1 MAINYIKSSKKI
13 SSRDA
18 TMYFGYSAD
27 HVAYLIRNGKINGK
41 KIYTKEAWK
50 VSKKDLLEY
59 LEERN
64 KKFSQKGFF
73 GILNGI
79 RYFFKKYLSLKE
91 ASAIS
96 GYAPDYIG
104 YLVRQE
110 KIRGKKVY
118 FGASWVTTKDA
129 VKKYLDGKPPR
140 KYQKPVTLSFPFWK
154 KEKYFSFKIAK
165 SGIFAALLIVFL
177 SGWVLAN
184 SNQNQNQ
191 FVNIYPSQ
199 IQNIPKDNQAWK
211 NEKKAI
217 GPANVEPKGTL
228 EYFSELNSAVY
239 GGGAGSLFLS
249 SFNETEFDLEMQD
262 FGEKIKKESE
272 EKKEESPGDIQQPAA
287 ETVETEES
295 VEEEKS
301 AETGENSA
309 LEAGAGEEN
318 EFSEVEKQSGDF
330 SEENPKQ
337 DNTQKEALESE
348 DYSEAEEES
357 EPEDL
362 LLAEDGEKEQ
372 KQAEEDATRE
382 EEVQG
387 EDLQPQN
394 QSGVLSETQNQ
405 SQEQSFVPLPDAGE
419 EQVSFLEKI
428 KNLFGKSTAKAGEL
442 LNFKEASQKN
452 LISAKIKISLA
463 SGVKSSDIIPI
474 ESQISAGSKQGGFW
488 EKIKGAF
495 GFFKKQAPQIA
506 KAQKDA
512 GSFEEDQPE
521 PIALPATEGETG
533 GQEEGMKEEEY
544 AGEEEDGQ
552 EQPVEY
558 TGELS
563 QEDPKQEEEA
573 EQLEQPESQGQEKE
587 SGEEKNLTA
596 DAGLGQEE
604 IQLESEAE
612 QEKKEKDEQAKDL
625 EKEENQEKEENPQ
638 PKAQPQTDQE
648 LFEQSKEETIL
659 PNPDDK
665 VIIWYSLDGEE
676 WIKLYS
682 LSQDYFS
689 NNSNGGYLS
698 LEAPFLN
705 SWEDIENLQIKIE
718 GAAGGDLASPV
729 YLDSFWVE
737 AEYNEEPLSEDFELV
752 ALKKDW
758 AASEEPVFELRDLKE
773 QKIGFAQK
781 LFASAVSTFNGQ
793 EAETETQ
800 IKAALI
806 GPSEKKRNLKEGKEF
821 EKDKNSGG
829 ETIKISRPESF
840 KPGLHTFK
848 LSVEKYGKT
857 YSLEQD
863 FTWGV
868 LVVNSNKSIYSPGE
882 KAYLQMGVLDEE
894 GNTVCDAELELEIIA
909 PDGSKTI
916 LKTDGPGKFIAA
928 SQNPLEKIESEDF
941 EEKDEQAEESFKEDS
956 DKFNS
961 AGQSVGLEESY
972 VEPEEKEEQQED
984 SSSEEEIDF
993 FQPEK
998 ADLDSSQEKD
1008 KDIEDAGILTE
1019 ESQSQAAADDN
1030 IDSENLLPVQEGEA
1044 DAIEEFADIEAQ
1056 ESLEGVQPPEENLQI
1071 SEDVDSGYEVEAD
1084 EGDSMKKEVLEESQ
1098 NISDAEPEDLLSKIK
1113 KNISQNLLMGTAYA
1127 APMDP
1132 PAFDEQGNEVYLP
1145 GLSGNLK
1152 KSLDSGEY
1160 LPASGGGDIYYS
1172 GKCGA
1177 NNVVDV
1183 PDYFAYYDVGQ
1194 KGEYKIKLTAR
1205 TANGEYAIA
1214 DSFEARDWVPFD
1226 IERIGPTRIFPP
1238 ADYQMKLTIKANEDF
1253 KGEIVE
1259 TVPANFQILNNKI
1272 QNIKFEESENV
1283 SNSNFRVLNISNK
1296 EKKLIWSN
1304 VVLKQGDTI
1313 EIDYAFNAPDISP
1326 YIYFLGPMGMEKL
1339 ANTGVLV
1346 SDADGLAKPA
1356 ERKSQIIFQEIR
1368 QWQIASDATGYDVK
1382 VQRNITDFGA
1392 SEDSLA
1398 VNIDS
1403 VSATSSAFA
1412 RLTDVVMKSGGLSA
1426 GSTAT
1431 KNNDDVGASILLTAT
1446 NQITVYRESTG
1457 ENADYRTAWEVWE
1470 YTGSPGGA
1478 NEFIVRYQDHITMAS
1493 GQQDQTVSGISNI
1506 NNCVPFVTGIRNTG
1520 VSVDFDDMTV
1530 TAEMYESEGTNY
1542 VRLKREGTGGTT
1554 YVSVAVVEFTG
1565 SNWTVQNNISHK
1577 FSAAAANE
1585 TETINNVSD
1594 WTKAFIISSYR
1605 TGNGEEGLE
1614 EQGWNTWPKD
1624 SDEIYFR
1631 LRTGADNVST
1641 KNYYVIANVIQNSE
1655 LTVQH
1660 IDSITGSG
1668 TEHEAGSASPQTINE
1683 TINTVASTTATG
1695 LFSTH
1700 DCTGSA
1706 TAFPRPMWN
1715 YYLSAAD
1722 NVQYWR
1728 SFYGQPGDW
1737 ALQVIQFPEATS
1749 SGTSSITV
1757 SGTVFTD
1764 EGSTTSTVGSVIN
1777 LAIDGVWTAST
1788 TASTTDGSYTLD
1800 TGTAT
1805 MAAGT
1810 VLTMYTSNAAE
1821 LGNTVTRYL
1830 GSDNVTGTDIY
1841 QNRIIVRHEDDGPIT
1856 NTDLGKY
1863 DNDDDSYLLY
1873 TANNGFLAVEAGTKL
1888 IINAGDT
1895 YTPEEAVNIAV
1906 DSNGDL
1912 LVQSEA
1918 VLNGSSDITING
1930 GDATGAG
1937 TINITSGT
1945 DLANMMKIDGGR
1957 YFHACGVSDDGNA
1970 YCWGLD
1976 DNGQLGNGVATSTL
1990 YTTPIRVLKGAAAAG
2005 DTDGTYLT
2013 NIKNIRTGMYHTC
2026 AVSNAGNIYCWGY
2039 NNKGQLGNSSSSTST
2054 LPIRVL
2060 KGAATTTDNDGTY
2073 LTNIKEIDA
2082 GSNHSCAVSNAGHAY
2097 CWGYNSDYELGDGLT
2112 GDQSTPIRVHDGA
2125 ATTTDTDGTYLTNI
2139 KRIACSSAHNC
2150 AVSNAGNAYCW
2161 GTNGSGQL
2169 GDDSVD
2175 SRSTPV
2181 RVHDGAATTTDT
2193 DGTYLRNISN
2203 IETGHNFTCAV
2214 SNTGN
2219 PYCWGNNDSGML
2231 GNGTTTTPYLTPVRV
2246 LKGSAADSDNDGTY
2260 LTNIQN
2266 VDGGYGS
2273 HTCALSNSGN
2283 AYCWGYYATGRLG
2296 SGSLSTQTS
2305 PVRVLEGNSYPRDT
2319 DGTYLTNG
2327 KTISTSYVG
2336 GCVISG
2342 AGNTYCWGDNSNG
2355 QLGNG
2360 ATTTATAPVRTSKG
2374 EAAGGSNNLTNLI
2387 NIKSIVGGFYHT
2399 CAVSNVGNPYCWGHN
2414 GNGQLGNSFTANKTS
2429 PVRVLKG
2436 EADATDNDGIYL
2448 TNIKSINPGSS
2459 YSCAVSNT
2467 GNPYCW
2473 GLNSD
2478 GKLGNGTTTQ
2488 SLTPVRVLKGEAA
2501 TTDNDGTY
2509 LTNIQTINSGFY
2521 HTCAVSNSGNAYC
2534 WGFNDYDGELGNG
2547 TTDPSSVPTR
2557 VIKGEAATTD
2567 NDGTNLTNI
2576 KSIGIGEYHTCAV
2589 SNAGNVYCW
2598 GYGGDGELGNS
2609 SSTSQTSPVR
2619 VLKGEAATT
2628 DNDGTYLTNI
2638 ATVSSGRYHSCVF
2651 SNAGNSYCWGLN
2663 DDGELGDGTTDPSSV
2678 PTRVIKGEAATTDND
2693 GTNLT
2698 NIKEIDAGAWH
2709 SCAISGA
2716 GNTYCWG
2723 YNSDGQLG
2731 NASTSLQ
2738 LSPVRVLKG
2747 EADSTDNDGTNLT
2760 NIKNVNIGGFHSC
2773 AISSADKI
2781 YCWGDSLYGQIGNSS
2796 TTDKNTPVR
2805 TLKGEEQEYDGD
2817 FRNPTFTLDGTGS
2830 FGGSTAWSFY
2840 NLVFGDGN
2848 GGATTTNIASGVT
2861 TTIANYLAIGAGQ
2874 ELLAGS
2880 NTWEIQ
2886 GDSITNSPFLIN
2898 GTFTAQTST
2907 FAFTADHSIDIPASH
2922 YYNLHLIDPPRERSG
2937 RTVVVENLDLL
2948 KAQISQAK
2956 GFLQMWAEKAFSW
2969 IQNIVSK
2976 IASFFQTDKL
2986 LAFISHLFNND
2997 DAEKLA
3003 KLRFVETSNGKIEIG
3018 GSDPKKVLP
3027 QIELGLDGGQAE
3039 FSLKLIDS
3047 GTEKESVKTEG
3058 DKIIWKKGNKEIH
3071 FYELKNGTSNNIGKA
3086 ISPAYSYEQEIVLKK
3101 KPKSNIFQF
3110 DMQTGGL
3117 QYNYREDGSV
3127 RFYKDVI
3134 LNEWMPEEFREKS
3147 QRTIFTIDPIVIWDA
3162 KGKRTS
3168 GKIAINDNI
3177 LNIEVPQ
3184 EFLDKASYPVSI
3196 DPSYTISSS
3205 AENTSTA
3212 WGTQRKIVRDSNGN
3226 LHATY
3231 YKIISY
3237 AESIFYA
3244 KSSDNGETWTET
3256 QLTSGESLQVLP
3268 SIAIDSNDHIHI
3280 VWIGTHSGSPLNLQV
3295 RYIKYTT
3302 SWQSIENLTSDDSYE
3317 QVSAPSI
3324 AIDSNDYVHIV
3335 WSGKHSGSTYYQ
3347 IRYIKYTDSW
3357 QSVENLTSESYHQ
3370 YAPSLAVDSN
3380 DYLHVAWYG
3389 TCASSTVYTQIRYIK
3404 YTTSWQSIE
3413 TLTSGDYHQEVPS
3426 LAVDS
3431 KNYVH
3436 IAWLGNI
3443 SGSSYD
3449 QIRYIKYTDSWQSVE
3464 NLTSDDSYDQQ
3475 FPSIAID
3482 GNNYLYVAWSGA
3494 YSDSPTYKQIRYIKN
3509 TGSWGSISNLTSA
3522 SADQLHPVL
3531 IWENY
3536 PLTNGVE
3543 LNQPVGGYAFVW
3555 VDDTTV
3561 KYYASEDLEWSPNV
3575 VYTLGTTTGQTFTID
3590 NNFVIGNASD
3600 TMAVTAATWNPTID
3614 IGGNVSITA
3623 SSTLMAPPSSS
3634 FTTAGNWA
3642 NTGSFVHSSGTTT
3655 FDGSGTSTFSGAT
3668 TFYNLFSNTAS
3679 KVLEFTSGTGATT
3692 TVVGTLTLDGQACDT
3707 QIKLRST
3714 NTDSYWYLDVLGSA
3728 SVTYSDV
3735 QDSNATGST
3744 ETITATNS
3752 TDSGN
3757 NTKWSLTGDSC
3768 EMYPKINTLIDNFND
3783 NSFDEEKWIR
3793 TNSTQVLEQNQEL
3806 ELSTILSG
3814 NYVAIAST
3822 GYYDLT
3828 DSFALVEWIASGNNS
3843 LSSYEA
3849 YPLQLFVDSANGL
3862 SILNSAGT
3870 VYYSKR
3876 VGNVNTNLAIE
3887 EYSSISHRWLKILE
3901 SGGTVYFS
3909 RSADG
3914 IIWNNVASTS
3924 TASLSFGIDS
3934 MYAEISAGT
3943 WQEESATTTMII
3955 DNFNATPSEKVS
3967 DNFDDNSINGSI
3979 WTIQEGTGTVIENGQ
3994 KIILTPAPNTDGSS
4008 PILYTSGNYDLT
4020 NSSVYVNV
4028 KQVCNSNI
4036 KTTFD
4041 FILGND
4047 YDNRFYIDHY
4057 NGDLEFYKV
4066 ISGSS
4071 SLVASIAYNDSAMS
4085 WWRVRGSGG
4094 IIYGEYSA
4102 NGSDW
4107 YELGNFSDSFG
4118 ADYMRII
4125 LETYEI
4131 GSVDSPGEAWF
4142 DNFNTIGATVSGT
4155 VFTDEGSTTSTVGS
4169 VINLAID
4176 GVWTASTTVSTMDGS
4191 YAFVGVSQPA
4201 TSTVLTVYT
4210 SNAAEL
4216 GNTVTR
4222 YLGSGDVAGL
4232 DIYQN
4237 HIIVRHEDDGPITIT
4252 DLDQYDTDD
4261 DATYMLYTANA
4272 GAGTLTVNSTS
4283 TEFFVWT
4290 GDTFSVGDVSGA
4302 ISLAGVDINGTFI
4315 ATSTQTI
4322 SVSGDWDATGGTFT
4336 SASSTVQFTATTT
4349 GKTIT
4354 VNENP
4359 FYNLTF
4365 NGSGGEWT
4373 LQDAATTTNDL
4384 TITAGTALSS
4394 YDMAV
4399 QGGDV
4404 TGDGVL
4410 YWTGTSSFLVR
4421 GTGNFGGST
4430 LWRFY
4435 DLIFGDGNEATTTNP
4450 GSDYILIGN
4459 SLTIA
4464 SNHTLNA
4471 GSATWDLAGQ
4481 GTPFIVNGTF
4491 NSQTSVLYYSS
4502 PWDTNITAT
4511 NYYDLKLQPYLVFSD
4526 NFETGNLSLWDG
4538 TFTSSGSIL
4547 EATSAQVYSGN
4558 YSTGFKVGGAD
4569 GNAHMEKDYLGE
4581 AQTSIVDFYLYIPSD
4596 FSWGTASAINIMGFS
4611 DNSWNDRFSM
4621 MIEDWGNIRLTYVY
4635 WDSIGSRHWTD
4646 GGTYLSK
4653 DHWYHIKGEDYVDS
4667 SNGYIKIWID
4677 DALFVNNTGINTGST
4692 SIDNIYGGS
4701 TWADGS
4707 HSLLYED
4714 NIVFYN
4720 VPTYTLGTTGGQNI
4734 TVNHDFILGNGT
4746 DGVHL
4751 DSAAQNPSI
4760 DVNGSVLISTSSVM
4774 IAPTSSSFT
4783 VAGDWSNFGTFTNS
4797 TGTVTFDASLTGK
4810 TIEAGNSSFYN
4821 VVFDNASGGWTVASD
4836 ATSTNNWSI
4845 TNAAA
4850 FELSASKTI
4859 EVGGQYSIGDSAP
4872 SATTWNSGSVLYLN
4886 SETAYTVGSKTQ
4898 SQEAYAILQVGADT
4912 DIRTWNSSAATST
4925 VDASGSLYS
4934 MNHGNVSGSAYI
4946 WGDFHTNANDYL
4958 SYANDFDGTPGAN
4971 RQCQLTLASGAAITI
4986 DNGDNLEIKGGGT
4999 SSDDIT
5005 TVSYAPASGSWN
5017 FNNNSGSET
5026 IIQEASLGY
5035 IDFVNGTTT
5044 VINTI
5049 LNNETVTST
5058 GVLNVDWYLGAHLV
5072 DKDNESGNVDTDG
5085 EGITISEASSTAVI
5099 YQHSGS
5105 AWIGPV
5111 SSTTTDSGADGKN
5124 PQPNSSLAIRIR
5136 EYQKTAAETTYYKYN
5151 LAVSSGAGFSAYNY
5165 FNDYGSS
5172 YITSAF
5178 SSESSGV
5185 DKCISESW
5193 QRDAIGAM
5201 NTPYSSV
5208 NEMPENGSWYVGM
5221 ASDLQFSID
5230 SASVS
5235 LGTLSAGNNWTG
5247 TGATILSATTSYPGG
5262 YSITAYAS
5270 NDGRL
5275 RLGATGNYI
5284 NRWDYAN
5291 STPAL
5296 WSTNCEDND
5305 SYCGFGYTTDDI
5317 TLGGTGDEDRFGSGT
5332 KYAGFATTSPGD
5344 IVADSTTTAFGA
5356 TTTVS
5361 YKVSAKSEYADGEYN
5376 TTVYYLCTV
5385 NY

>member
-1 MAINYIKSSKKI
+1 VPRNAKKLEKQRQKRLTIFMAINYIKSSKKI

-301 AETGENSA
+301 AETGKNSA

-362 LLAEDGEKEQ
+362 LLAEDGKKEQ

-405 SQEQSFVPLPDAGE
+405 SQEQSSVPLPDAGE

-638 PKAQPQTDQE
+638 PQTDQE

-729 YLDSFWVE
+729 YLDSFWIE

-1071 SEDVDSGYEVEAD
+1071 SEEAESDYERVEAD
-1084 EGDSMKKEVLEESQ
+1084 EDSMKKETLEESQ
-1098 NISDAEPEDLLSKIK
+1098 KISDAEPEDLLSKIK
-1113 KNISQNLLMGTAYA
+1113 KNISQNLLMGAAYA

-1172 GKCGA
+1172 GKCGR
-1177 NNVVDV
+1177 NNIVDV
-1183 PDYFAYYDVGQ
+1183 PDYFAYYDIGQ
-1194 KGEYKIKLTAR
+1194 AGEYKIKLTAR
-1205 TANGEYAIA
+1205 TANGEYTIT
-1214 DSFEARDWVPFD
+1214 DSFEARDWVAFD
-1226 IERIGPTRIFPP
+1226 VERIGPTRIYPP

-1715 YYLSAAD
+1715 YFLTEDD
-1722 NVQYWR
+1722 NVEYWR
-1728 SFYGQPGDW
+1728 GYHGQPGDW

-1805 MAAGT
+1805 MATGT
-1810 VLTMYTSNAAE
+1810 VLT
-1821 LGNTVTRYL
+1821 
-1830 GSDNVTGTDIY
+1830 I
-1841 QNRIIVRHEDDGPIT
+1841 
-1856 NTDLGKY
+1856 
-1863 DNDDDSYLLY
+1863 
-1873 TANNGFLAVEAGTKL
+1873 
-1888 IINAGDT
+1888 
-1895 YTPEEAVNIAV
+1895 
-1906 DSNGDL
+1906 
-1912 LVQSEA
+1912 
-1918 VLNGSSDITING
+1918 
-1930 GDATGAG
+1930 
-1937 TINITSGT
+1937 
-1945 DLANMMKIDGGR
+1945 
-1957 YFHACGVSDDGNA
+1957 
-1970 YCWGLD
+1970 
-1976 DNGQLGNGVATSTL
+1976 
-1990 YTTPIRVLKGAAAAG
+1990 
-2005 DTDGTYLT
+2005 
-2013 NIKNIRTGMYHTC
+2013 
-2026 AVSNAGNIYCWGY
+2026 
-2039 NNKGQLGNSSSSTST
+2039 
-2054 LPIRVL
+2054 
-2060 KGAATTTDNDGTY
+2060 
-2073 LTNIKEIDA
+2073 
-2082 GSNHSCAVSNAGHAY
+2082 
-2097 CWGYNSDYELGDGLT
+2097 
-2112 GDQSTPIRVHDGA
+2112 
-2125 ATTTDTDGTYLTNI
+2125 
-2139 KRIACSSAHNC
+2139 
-2150 AVSNAGNAYCW
+2150 
-2161 GTNGSGQL
+2161 
-2169 GDDSVD
+2169 
-2175 SRSTPV
+2175 
-2181 RVHDGAATTTDT
+2181 
-2193 DGTYLRNISN
+2193 
-2203 IETGHNFTCAV
+2203 
-2214 SNTGN
+2214 
-2219 PYCWGNNDSGML
+2219 
-2231 GNGTTTTPYLTPVRV
+2231 
-2246 LKGSAADSDNDGTY
+2246 
-2260 LTNIQN
+2260 
-2266 VDGGYGS
+2266 
-2273 HTCALSNSGN
+2273 
-2283 AYCWGYYATGRLG
+2283 
-2296 SGSLSTQTS
+2296 
-2305 PVRVLEGNSYPRDT
+2305 
-2319 DGTYLTNG
+2319 
-2327 KTISTSYVG
+2327 
-2336 GCVISG
+2336 
-2342 AGNTYCWGDNSNG
+2342 
-2355 QLGNG
+2355 
-2360 ATTTATAPVRTSKG
+2360 
-2374 EAAGGSNNLTNLI
+2374 
-2387 NIKSIVGGFYHT
+2387 
-2399 CAVSNVGNPYCWGHN
+2399 
-2414 GNGQLGNSFTANKTS
+2414 
-2429 PVRVLKG
+2429 
-2436 EADATDNDGIYL
+2436 
-2448 TNIKSINPGSS
+2448 
-2459 YSCAVSNT
+2459 
-2467 GNPYCW
+2467 
-2473 GLNSD
+2473 
-2478 GKLGNGTTTQ
+2478 
-2488 SLTPVRVLKGEAA
+2488 
-2501 TTDNDGTY
+2501 
-2509 LTNIQTINSGFY
+2509 
-2521 HTCAVSNSGNAYC
+2521 
-2534 WGFNDYDGELGNG
+2534 
-2547 TTDPSSVPTR
+2547 
-2557 VIKGEAATTD
+2557 
-2567 NDGTNLTNI
+2567 
-2576 KSIGIGEYHTCAV
+2576 
-2589 SNAGNVYCW
+2589 
-2598 GYGGDGELGNS
+2598 
-2609 SSTSQTSPVR
+2609 
-2619 VLKGEAATT
+2619 
-2628 DNDGTYLTNI
+2628 
-2638 ATVSSGRYHSCVF
+2638 
-2651 SNAGNSYCWGLN
+2651 
-2663 DDGELGDGTTDPSSV
+2663 
-2678 PTRVIKGEAATTDND
+2678 
-2693 GTNLT
+2693 
-2698 NIKEIDAGAWH
+2698 
-2709 SCAISGA
+2709 
-2716 GNTYCWG
+2716 
-2723 YNSDGQLG
+2723 
-2731 NASTSLQ
+2731 
-2738 LSPVRVLKG
+2738 
-2747 EADSTDNDGTNLT
+2747 
-2760 NIKNVNIGGFHSC
+2760 
-2773 AISSADKI
+2773 
-2781 YCWGDSLYGQIGNSS
+2781 
-2796 TTDKNTPVR
+2796 
-2805 TLKGEEQEYDGD
+2805 
-2817 FRNPTFTLDGTGS
+2817 
-2830 FGGSTAWSFY
+2830 
-2840 NLVFGDGN
+2840 
-2848 GGATTTNIASGVT
+2848 
-2861 TTIANYLAIGAGQ
+2861 
-2874 ELLAGS
+2874 
-2880 NTWEIQ
+2880 
-2886 GDSITNSPFLIN
+2886 
-2898 GTFTAQTST
+2898 
-2907 FAFTADHSIDIPASH
+2907 
-2922 YYNLHLIDPPRERSG
+2922 
-2937 RTVVVENLDLL
+2937 
-2948 KAQISQAK
+2948 
-2956 GFLQMWAEKAFSW
+2956 
-2969 IQNIVSK
+2969 
-2976 IASFFQTDKL
+2976 
-2986 LAFISHLFNND
+2986 
-2997 DAEKLA
+2997 
-3003 KLRFVETSNGKIEIG
+3003 
-3018 GSDPKKVLP
+3018 
-3027 QIELGLDGGQAE
+3027 
-3039 FSLKLIDS
+3039 
-3047 GTEKESVKTEG
+3047 
-3058 DKIIWKKGNKEIH
+3058 
-3071 FYELKNGTSNNIGKA
+3071 
-3086 ISPAYSYEQEIVLKK
+3086 
-3101 KPKSNIFQF
+3101 
-3110 DMQTGGL
+3110 
-3117 QYNYREDGSV
+3117 
-3127 RFYKDVI
+3127 
-3134 LNEWMPEEFREKS
+3134 
-3147 QRTIFTIDPIVIWDA
+3147 
-3162 KGKRTS
+3162 
-3168 GKIAINDNI
+3168 
-3177 LNIEVPQ
+3177 
-3184 EFLDKASYPVSI
+3184 
-3196 DPSYTISSS
+3196 
-3205 AENTSTA
+3205 
-3212 WGTQRKIVRDSNGN
+3212 
-3226 LHATY
+3226 
-3231 YKIISY
+3231 
-3237 AESIFYA
+3237 
-3244 KSSDNGETWTET
+3244 
-3256 QLTSGESLQVLP
+3256 
-3268 SIAIDSNDHIHI
+3268 
-3280 VWIGTHSGSPLNLQV
+3280 
-3295 RYIKYTT
+3295 
-3302 SWQSIENLTSDDSYE
+3302 
-3317 QVSAPSI
+3317 
-3324 AIDSNDYVHIV
+3324 
-3335 WSGKHSGSTYYQ
+3335 
-3347 IRYIKYTDSW
+3347 
-3357 QSVENLTSESYHQ
+3357 
-3370 YAPSLAVDSN
+3370 
-3380 DYLHVAWYG
+3380 
-3389 TCASSTVYTQIRYIK
+3389 
-3404 YTTSWQSIE
+3404 
-3413 TLTSGDYHQEVPS
+3413 
-3426 LAVDS
+3426 
-3431 KNYVH
+3431 
-3436 IAWLGNI
+3436 
-3443 SGSSYD
+3443 
-3449 QIRYIKYTDSWQSVE
+3449 
-3464 NLTSDDSYDQQ
+3464 
-3475 FPSIAID
+3475 
-3482 GNNYLYVAWSGA
+3482 
-3494 YSDSPTYKQIRYIKN
+3494 
-3509 TGSWGSISNLTSA
+3509 
-3522 SADQLHPVL
+3522 
-3531 IWENY
+3531 
-3536 PLTNGVE
+3536 
-3543 LNQPVGGYAFVW
+3543 
-3555 VDDTTV
+3555 
-3561 KYYASEDLEWSPNV
+3561 
-3575 VYTLGTTTGQTFTID
+3575 
-3590 NNFVIGNASD
+3590 
-3600 TMAVTAATWNPTID
+3600 
-3614 IGGNVSITA
+3614 
-3623 SSTLMAPPSSS
+3623 
-3634 FTTAGNWA
+3634 
-3642 NTGSFVHSSGTTT
+3642 
-3655 FDGSGTSTFSGAT
+3655 
-3668 TFYNLFSNTAS
+3668 
-3679 KVLEFTSGTGATT
+3679 
-3692 TVVGTLTLDGQACDT
+3692 
-3707 QIKLRST
+3707 
-3714 NTDSYWYLDVLGSA
+3714 
-3728 SVTYSDV
+3728 
-3735 QDSNATGST
+3735 
-3744 ETITATNS
+3744 
-3752 TDSGN
+3752 
-3757 NTKWSLTGDSC
+3757 
-3768 EMYPKINTLIDNFND
+3768 
-3783 NSFDEEKWIR
+3783 
-3793 TNSTQVLEQNQEL
+3793 
-3806 ELSTILSG
+3806 
-3814 NYVAIAST
+3814 
-3822 GYYDLT
+3822 
-3828 DSFALVEWIASGNNS
+3828 
-3843 LSSYEA
+3843 
-3849 YPLQLFVDSANGL
+3849 
-3862 SILNSAGT
+3862 
-3870 VYYSKR
+3870 
-3876 VGNVNTNLAIE
+3876 
-3887 EYSSISHRWLKILE
+3887 
-3901 SGGTVYFS
+3901 
-3909 RSADG
+3909 
-3914 IIWNNVASTS
+3914 
-3924 TASLSFGIDS
+3924 
-3934 MYAEISAGT
+3934 
-3943 WQEESATTTMII
+3943 
-3955 DNFNATPSEKVS
+3955 
-3967 DNFDDNSINGSI
+3967 
-3979 WTIQEGTGTVIENGQ
+3979 
-3994 KIILTPAPNTDGSS
+3994 
-4008 PILYTSGNYDLT
+4008 
-4020 NSSVYVNV
+4020 
-4028 KQVCNSNI
+4028 
-4036 KTTFD
+4036 
-4041 FILGND
+4041 
-4047 YDNRFYIDHY
+4047 
-4057 NGDLEFYKV
+4057 
-4066 ISGSS
+4066 
-4071 SLVASIAYNDSAMS
+4071 
-4085 WWRVRGSGG
+4085 
-4094 IIYGEYSA
+4094 
-4102 NGSDW
+4102 
-4107 YELGNFSDSFG
+4107 
-4118 ADYMRII
+4118 
-4125 LETYEI
+4125 
-4131 GSVDSPGEAWF
+4131 
-4142 DNFNTIGATVSGT
+4142 
-4155 VFTDEGSTTSTVGS
+4155 
-4169 VINLAID
+4169 
-4176 GVWTASTTVSTMDGS
+4176 
-4191 YAFVGVSQPA
+4191 
-4201 TSTVLTVYT
+4201 YT

-4315 ATSTQTI
+4315 ATSTQTV

-4621 MIEDWGNIRLTYVY
+4621 MIEDWGNIRLTYNY

-4760 DVNGSVLISTSSVM
+4760 DVNGSVLISTSSAL

-4797 TGTVTFDASLTGK
+4797 TGTVTFDASSTGK
-4810 TIEAGNSSFYN
+4810 TIEAGNSSFHHF
-4821 VVFDNASGGWTVASD
+4821 VFDNASGGWTVASD

-4886 SETAYTVGSKTQ
+4886 NETAYTVGSKTQ

-5172 YITSAF
+5172 YITSAS

-5230 SASVS
+5230 SASVN

>member
-1 MAINYIKSSKKI
+1 VPRNAKKLEKQRQKRLTIFMAINYIKSSKKI

-689 NNSNGGYLS
+689 NNSNGGHLS

-1019 ESQSQAAADDN
+1019 ESQSQATADDN

-1044 DAIEEFADIEAQ
+1044 DAIEKFADIEAQ
-1056 ESLEGVQPPEENLQI
+1056 EPLEGVQPPEENLQI
-1071 SEDVDSGYEVEAD
+1071 TEDVDSGYEVKAE
-1084 EGDSMKKEVLEESQ
+1084 EGDSMKKETLEESQ

-1226 IERIGPTRIFPP
+1226 IERIGPSRIFPP

-1668 TEHEAGSASPQTINE
+1668 TEHPAGSTAPQTVNE

-1805 MAAGT
+1805 MATGT
-1810 VLTMYTSNAAE
+1810 VLTIYTSNAAE
-1821 LGNTVTRYL
+1821 LGNTVTRYS
-1830 GSDNVTGTDIY
+1830 GSGDVAGLDIY
-1841 QNRIIVRHEDDGPIT
+1841 QNHIIVRHEDSGPIT
-1856 NTDLGKY
+1856 IADLDKY
-1863 DNDDDSYLLY
+1863 DQSNNEYILY
-1873 TANNGFLAVEAGTKL
+1873 TASS
-1888 IINAGDT
+1888 
-1895 YTPEEAVNIAV
+1895 TPATLTA
-1906 DSNGDL
+1906 
-1912 LVQSEA
+1912 
-1918 VLNGSSDITING
+1918 SSTAAFYVMTAKTFQTG
-1930 GDATGAG
+1930 GAG
-1937 TINITSGT
+1937 GAVSIADLENYGT
-1945 DLANMMKIDGGR
+1945 
-1957 YFHACGVSDDGNA
+1957 FT
-1970 YCWGLD
+1970 
-1976 DNGQLGNGVATSTL
+1976 ATSTQTISVSDSWYNL
-1990 YTTPIRVLKGAAAAG
+1990 GTFNSASSNVQFISNETGSEVLSGG
-2005 DTDGTYLT
+2005 SPFYDLT
-2013 NIKNIRTGMYHTC
+2013 FNGSGGEWTF
-2026 AVSNAGNIYCWGY
+2026 
-2039 NNKGQLGNSSSSTST
+2039 QD
-2054 LPIRVL
+2054 
-2060 KGAATTTDNDGTY
+2060 AATTTNDLTITAGTASSSNNMSVLGGDVTGNGTLNWTAGTFLVDGEGSFGGTTGWTFY
-2073 LTNIKEIDA
+2073 NLTF
-2082 GSNHSCAVSNAGHAY
+2082 
-2097 CWGYNSDYELGDGLT
+2097 GDGSGT
-2112 GDQSTPIRVHDGA
+2112 
-2125 ATTTDTDGTYLTNI
+2125 ATTT
-2139 KRIACSSAHNC
+2139 
-2150 AVSNAGNAYCW
+2150 
-2161 GTNGSGQL
+2161 
-2169 GDDSVD
+2169 
-2175 SRSTPV
+2175 
-2181 RVHDGAATTTDT
+2181 
-2193 DGTYLRNISN
+2193 
-2203 IETGHNFTCAV
+2203 
-2214 SNTGN
+2214 NTA
-2219 PYCWGNNDSGML
+2219 S
-2231 GNGTTTTPYLTPVRV
+2231 
-2246 LKGSAADSDNDGTY
+2246 
-2260 LTNIQN
+2260 
-2266 VDGGYGS
+2266 
-2273 HTCALSNSGN
+2273 
-2283 AYCWGYYATGRLG
+2283 
-2296 SGSLSTQTS
+2296 
-2305 PVRVLEGNSYPRDT
+2305 
-2319 DGTYLTNG
+2319 
-2327 KTISTSYVG
+2327 
-2336 GCVISG
+2336 
-2342 AGNTYCWGDNSNG
+2342 
-2355 QLGNG
+2355 G
-2360 ATTTATAPVRTSKG
+2360 ATTTISNYLTIASNQILN
-2374 EAAGGSNNLTNLI
+2374 AGGSI
-2387 NIKSIVGGFYHT
+2387 FDIQG
-2399 CAVSNVGNPYCWGHN
+2399 
-2414 GNGQLGNSFTANKTS
+2414 
-2429 PVRVLKG
+2429 
-2436 EADATDNDGIYL
+2436 
-2448 TNIKSINPGSS
+2448 
-2459 YSCAVSNT
+2459 YS
-2467 GNPYCW
+2467 
-2473 GLNSD
+2473 
-2478 GKLGNGTTTQ
+2478 TT
-2488 SLTPVRVLKGEAA
+2488 
-2501 TTDNDGTY
+2501 
-2509 LTNIQTINSGFY
+2509 
-2521 HTCAVSNSGNAYC
+2521 
-2534 WGFNDYDGELGNG
+2534 
-2547 TTDPSSVPTR
+2547 SVPF
-2557 VIKGEAATTD
+2557 I
-2567 NDGTNLTNI
+2567 
-2576 KSIGIGEYHTCAV
+2576 
-2589 SNAGNVYCW
+2589 
-2598 GYGGDGELGNS
+2598 
-2609 SSTSQTSPVR
+2609 
-2619 VLKGEAATT
+2619 
-2628 DNDGTYLTNI
+2628 
-2638 ATVSSGRYHSCVF
+2638 
-2651 SNAGNSYCWGLN
+2651 
-2663 DDGELGDGTTDPSSV
+2663 
-2678 PTRVIKGEAATTDND
+2678 
-2693 GTNLT
+2693 
-2698 NIKEIDAGAWH
+2698 
-2709 SCAISGA
+2709 
-2716 GNTYCWG
+2716 
-2723 YNSDGQLG
+2723 
-2731 NASTSLQ
+2731 
-2738 LSPVRVLKG
+2738 
-2747 EADSTDNDGTNLT
+2747 
-2760 NIKNVNIGGFHSC
+2760 
-2773 AISSADKI
+2773 
-2781 YCWGDSLYGQIGNSS
+2781 
-2796 TTDKNTPVR
+2796 
-2805 TLKGEEQEYDGD
+2805 
-2817 FRNPTFTLDGTGS
+2817 
-2830 FGGSTAWSFY
+2830 
-2840 NLVFGDGN
+2840 
-2848 GGATTTNIASGVT
+2848 
-2861 TTIANYLAIGAGQ
+2861 
-2874 ELLAGS
+2874 
-2880 NTWEIQ
+2880 
-2886 GDSITNSPFLIN
+2886 IN
-2898 GTFTAQTST
+2898 GTFIAQTST
-2907 FAFTADHSIDIPASH
+2907 IAFTTDQDTNIPQAS
-2922 YYNLHLIDPPRERSG
+2922 YYNLHLIDPPRGESVFERKNLNTNIFANGDGTFTGQFHIGHINYKSKG
-2937 RTVVVENLDLL
+2937 EDQFKKIDTTLIPNNYGWEMRAANYQLELPKYADGVFSFINTFIFDPKTLEEQNFPEEKIGFKAVDVGHIEGQLITDENDSWNNKKLIYPNAFAEGIDLVIQARNEGFDKLVVIHNKPENLDQDLNFKFEIISDGGLNFQSSLDLELGGVGNSFTWDGSEPLTTSQSLIIEKL
-2948 KAQISQAK
+2948 KKSWFRDFKIWDSGDLRESISVIISQEQGKIYLTKIINKEFLEEANYPVFTDDTMSYYAGEGDGYVKK
-2956 GFLQMWAEKAFSW
+2956 GYSAGWDAVHNATAGTADYTDSLEPIYVGESQAQVGYYQIYRVFYPIDTSGLDDLATLNSATFYFWM
-2969 IQNIVSK
+2969 VSRQGNDNDGK
-2976 IASFFQTDKL
+2976 DYLTLVQTSQESNTSLTAND
-2986 LAFISHLFNND
+2986 FNNCGSTH
-2997 DAEKLA
+2997 DA
-3003 KLRFVETSNGKIEIG
+3003 IEG
-3018 GSDPKKVLP
+3018 
-3027 QIELGLDGGQAE
+3027 
-3039 FSLKLIDS
+3039 IDS
-3047 GTEKESVKTEG
+3047 G
-3058 DKIIWKKGNKEIH
+3058 DRID
-3071 FYELKNGTSNNIGKA
+3071 
-3086 ISPAYSYEQEIVLKK
+3086 ISDLSATPERYLS
-3101 KPKSNIFQF
+3101 F
-3110 DMQTGGL
+3110 DLNSGGIEWVSL
-3117 QYNYREDGSV
+3117 DGYTLLGMRQGHDIEDH
-3127 RFYKDVI
+3127 VI
-3134 LNEWMPEEFREKS
+3134 
-3147 QRTIFTIDPIVIWDA
+3147 
-3162 KGKRTS
+3162 
-3168 GKIAINDNI
+3168 INDTN
-3177 LNIEVPQ
+3177 
-3184 EFLDKASYPVSI
+3184 
-3196 DPSYTISSS
+3196 
-3205 AENTSTA
+3205 
-3212 WGTQRKIVRDSNGN
+3212 
-3226 LHATY
+3226 
-3231 YKIISY
+3231 
-3237 AESIFYA
+3237 
-3244 KSSDNGETWTET
+3244 
-3256 QLTSGESLQVLP
+3256 
-3268 SIAIDSNDHIHI
+3268 
-3280 VWIGTHSGSPLNLQV
+3280 
-3295 RYIKYTT
+3295 
-3302 SWQSIENLTSDDSYE
+3302 
-3317 QVSAPSI
+3317 
-3324 AIDSNDYVHIV
+3324 
-3335 WSGKHSGSTYYQ
+3335 
-3347 IRYIKYTDSW
+3347 
-3357 QSVENLTSESYHQ
+3357 
-3370 YAPSLAVDSN
+3370 
-3380 DYLHVAWYG
+3380 
-3389 TCASSTVYTQIRYIK
+3389 
-3404 YTTSWQSIE
+3404 
-3413 TLTSGDYHQEVPS
+3413 
-3426 LAVDS
+3426 
-3431 KNYVH
+3431 NYVVTTFSEY
-3436 IAWLGNI
+3436 A
-3443 SGSSYD
+3443 GSQDPYLEVT
-3449 QIRYIKYTDSWQSVE
+3449 YTV
-3464 NLTSDDSYDQQ
+3464 
-3475 FPSIAID
+3475 
-3482 GNNYLYVAWSGA
+3482 
-3494 YSDSPTYKQIRYIKN
+3494 PT
-3509 TGSWGSISNLTSA
+3509 T
-3522 SADQLHPVL
+3522 
-3531 IWENY
+3531 
-3536 PLTNGVE
+3536 
-3543 LNQPVGGYAFVW
+3543 
-3555 VDDTTV
+3555 
-3561 KYYASEDLEWSPNV
+3561 
-3575 VYTLGTTTGQTFTID
+3575 YTLGTTTGQIFTID
-3590 NNFVIGNASD
+3590 NDLIIGNASD
-3600 TMAVTAATWNPTID
+3600 TMAVTAATYNPTID
-3614 IGGNVSITA
+3614 VNGNVTITA
-3623 SSTLMAPPSSS
+3623 NSTFISPTSSS
-3634 FTTAGNWA
+3634 FTVAGNWS
-3642 NTGSFVHSSGTTT
+3642 NTGTFTHSSSTVT

-3679 KVLEFTSGTGATT
+3679 KTLEFTTT
-3692 TVVGTLTLDGQACDT
+3692 TAASTTVEGTLTLNGSACGT
-3707 QIKLRST
+3707 MMKLRST
-3714 NTDSYWYLDVLGSA
+3714 NPGTEWFLN
-3728 SVTYSDV
+3728 VTGTSTVDYVDV

-3814 NYVAIAST
+3814 NYVAIDST

-4373 LQDAATTTNDL
+4373 FQDAATTTNDL

-4464 SNHTLNA
+4464 SNQTLNA

-4481 GTPFIVNGTF
+4481 GTPFTVNGTF

-4502 PWDTNITAT
+4502 AWDANIAAT
-4511 NYYDLKLQPYLVFSD
+4511 NYYDLKLQPYLAFSD
-4526 NFETGNLSLWDG
+4526 DFETGNLSLWDG
-4538 TFTSSGSIL
+4538 AFTSSGSIL
-4547 EATSAQVYSGN
+4547 EASSTQAYAGTYSM
-4558 YSTGFKVGGAD
+4558 GFKVGGED
-4569 GNAHMEKDYLGE
+4569 GYAKVEEDYLGQ
-4581 AQTSIVDFYLYIPSD
+4581 AKTSIVDFYLYIPSD
-4596 FSWGTASAINIMGFS
+4596 FDWGTASGINIMGFT

-4621 MIEDWGNIRLTYVY
+4621 LIEDWGNIRLTYTY
-4635 WDSIGSRHWTD
+4635 WDSIGSSHWTD

-4760 DVNGSVLISTSSVM
+4760 DVNGSVLISTSSAL
-4774 IAPTSSSFT
+4774 IAPTSSSFA
-4783 VAGDWSNFGTFTNS
+4783 VAGNWTNFGTFTHS
-4797 TGTVTFDASLTGK
+4797 SSTVTFDADSTGK
-4810 TIEAGNSSFYN
+4810 TIDAGNSSFYN
-4821 VVFDNASGGWTVASD
+4821 VVFDNISGGWIVAND
-4836 ATSTNNWSI
+4836 TTSTNNWSI

-4859 EVGGQYSIGDSAP
+4859 EVGGQYSIGNSVP
-4872 SATTWNSGSVLYLN
+4872 SITTWNSDSVLYLN
-4886 SETAYTVGSKTQ
+4886 NGNSYTIGSK
-4898 SQEAYAILQVGADT
+4898 SQDQEVYSGLKIGENS
-4912 DIRTWNSSAATST
+4912 DIRIWNSSSSSYT

-4934 MNHGNVSGSAYI
+4934 MDHNNADGSAYI

-5172 YITSAF
+5172 YITSAS
-5178 SSESSGV
+5178 SSESLGV

-5230 SASVS
+5230 SASVN

-5296 WSTNCEDND
+5296 WGTNCEDND
-5305 SYCGFGYTTDDI
+5305 SYCGFGYTTNDT
-5317 TLGGTGDEDRFGSGT
+5317 TLGGTGDANRFTDAT
-5332 KYAGFATTSPGD
+5332 KYAGFATTAPGD
-5344 IVADSTTTAFGA
+5344 IVGDSTTTAFGA
-5356 TTTVS
+5356 TTTIT